1 MNEQPLRT
9 EGKGHRGVGGGVG
22 GNTGLAVRK
31 LSRKKGKAAV
41 ADVVE
46 VGC

>member
-9 EGKGHRGVGGGVG
+9 EGNGTKGGG